1 MTLLSFYVEL
11 QYPARQFFVNIL
23 QGDDDMKKTYLM
35 ILIAIIGA
43 TLLGWFGESLA
54 LLTSRPTYALTFFTV
69 CSIGL
74 FLTSWLWLVARIS
87 KQANTL
93 ERITAITIIPLG
105 VITSLY
111 AVFVTAMY
119 WG

>member
-1 MTLLSFYVEL
+1 
-11 QYPARQFFVNIL
+11 
-23 QGDDDMKKTYLM
+23 MKKTYLM

-54 LLTSRPTYALTFFTV
+54 LLTSHPTYALTFFTV

-74 FLTSWLWLVARIS
+74 FFASWLGLVARVS
-87 KQANTL
+87 KGAAGI
-93 ERITAITIIPLG
+93 ERFTAMSIIPLG

>member
-1 MTLLSFYVEL
+1 MTQSYW
-11 QYPARQFFVNIL
+11 
-23 QGDDDMKKTYLM
+23 
-35 ILIAIIGA
+35 LIFNLIIWA
-43 TLLGWFGESLA
+43 TLLGWLGETIA
-54 LLTSRPTYALTFFTV
+54 NLTPIPTYVLTFCTIM
-69 CSIGL
+69 SIIF